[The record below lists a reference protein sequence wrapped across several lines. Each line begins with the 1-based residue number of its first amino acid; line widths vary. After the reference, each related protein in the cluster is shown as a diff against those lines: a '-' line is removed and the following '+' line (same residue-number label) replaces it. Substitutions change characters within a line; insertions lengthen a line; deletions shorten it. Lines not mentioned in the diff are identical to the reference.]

1 MKPTLLLLAGML
13 NDERVWQSVAQRLRA
28 VCEVRIAHFATQET
42 IAEMAQDAWQLVADL
57 PSDRPLALAGF
68 SMGGYVLQQMLAE
81 PQRAVQAVALID
93 SSIRPETE
101 ASRANRLKTLQ
112 AIEGNFAALVEQVA
126 RWSTHPSR
134 HGDEALM
141 GFIKTMLL
149 EVGPQTAASQTR
161 AIAARG
167 DHAALMR
174 QLQLPT
180 LIVCGRQD
188 KVTPPELSQEAAD
201 QMPTAHLH
209 WLEDTGHMSPLE
221 QTAQLAELITSWLA
235 RLAPTD
241 PFKGP
246 ST

>member
-1 MKPTLLLLAGML
+1 MKITLLLLAGML
-13 NDERVWQSVAQRLRA
+13 NDERVWQPVAQRLSA
-28 VCEVRIAHFATQET
+28 VFDVRIAHFPTQATM
-42 IAEMAQDAWQLVADL
+42 AEMARDAWQMVDDL

-81 PQRAVQAVALID
+81 PRRGVQAVALID
-93 SSIRPETE
+93 SSIRPETD

-112 AIEGNFAALVEQVA
+112 AIDGNFPALVEQVA

-141 GFIKTMLL
+141 GSIKSMLV
-149 EVGPQTAASQTR
+149 EVGPTAAASQTR
-161 AIAARG
+161 AIAARV
-167 DHAALMR
+167 DHATLMR
-174 QLQLPT
+174 QLQVPVLV
-180 LIVCGRQD
+180 VCGRQD

-201 QMPTAHLH
+201 QIPTAQLH

-221 QTAQLAELITSWLA
+221 QTAALAELITQWLA

-241 PFKGP
+241 PHQGP
-246 ST
+246 

>member
-13 NDERVWQSVAQRLRA
+13 NDERVWQPVAQRLSA
-28 VCEVRIAHFATQET
+28 VCDVRMAHFPAQET
-42 IAEMAQDAWQLVADL
+42 ITQMAHDAWQLVADL
-57 PSDRPLALAGF
+57 PSDQPLALAGF

-81 PQRAVQAVALID
+81 PQRGVQAVALID

-134 HGDEALM
+134 HGDEAFM
-141 GFIKTMLL
+141 GVVKTMLT
-149 EVGPQTAASQTR
+149 EVGSKTAASQTR

-167 DHAALMR
+167 DHGALMR
-174 QLQLPT
+174 QLQLPV

-188 KVTPPELSQEAAD
+188 KVTPPQLSQEAAD
-201 QMPTAHLH
+201 QMPQAQLH
-209 WLEDTGHMSPLE
+209 WLEETGHMSPLE
-221 QTAQLAELITSWLA
+221 QTAQLAELMTQWLA

-241 PFKGP
+241 PH
-246 ST
+246 

>member
-13 NDERVWQSVAQRLRA
+13 NDERLWQPVAQRLSA
-28 VCEVRIAHFATQET
+28 VCDVRIAHFPTQES
-42 IAEMAQDAWQLVADL
+42 IAEMAQTAWQLVADL
-57 PSDRPLALAGF
+57 PPDRPLALAGF
-68 SMGGYVLQQMLAE
+68 SMGGYVLQEMLAE
-81 PQRAVQAVALID
+81 PQRGVQAVALID

-112 AIEGNFAALVEQVA
+112 AIAGNFPALVEQVA

-174 QLQLPT
+174 QLQVPT
-180 LIVCGRQD
+180 LIACGRQD
-188 KVTPPELSQEAAD
+188 KVTPPDLSQEAAD
-201 QMPTAHLH
+201 QMPQAQLH
-209 WLEDTGHMSPLE
+209 WLDDTGHMSPLE
-221 QTAQLAELITSWLA
+221 QAARLAELITQWLA
-235 RLAPTD
+235 RLASTD
-241 PFKGP
+241 PSKGH